1 MMPKAKT
8 APLSKAPPVNMLNMP
23 TRPPPA
29 FAWSAKNSWI
39 GPTFIPG
46 SGMLAPTRAINNSA
60 SVKKIF
66 WRSSGIFSE
75 FVKATYAKAKNKRL
89 SISNLVEQFNDKA
102 GRSQKYEA
110 IQLLL
115 DIASADEKLHREEEK
130 FINKIVKTTGINL
143 KTFKEMKNKVIANIG
158 NIDTS
163 EETSEEM
170 FGITSDMNKAEKCKL
185 LRKEYTKWN
194 AQTTH
199 KELKRRKRA
208 KQLVKI
214 VADLRKKYKC

>member
-1 MMPKAKT
+1 MGMASSDGHLDQKELNKIKDWIRT
-8 APLSKAPPVNMLNMP
+8 RIEMLDDE
-23 TRPPPA
+23 
-29 FAWSAKNSWI
+29 KI
-39 GPTFIPG
+39 
-46 SGMLAPTRAINNSA
+46 
-60 SVKKIF
+60 KKEKKKH
-66 WRSSGIFSE
+66 FSE